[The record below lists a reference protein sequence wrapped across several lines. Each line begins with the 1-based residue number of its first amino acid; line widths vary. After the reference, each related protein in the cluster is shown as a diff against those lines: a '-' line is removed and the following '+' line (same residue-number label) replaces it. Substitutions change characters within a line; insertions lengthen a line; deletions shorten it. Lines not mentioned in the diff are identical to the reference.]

1 MAAFL
6 KSVAPERVVAHGLNI
21 LAIILAALV
30 LHLLIRAGLR
40 RTARRVGLARALP
53 PAEAKRISTLLGLVS
68 NGAGYVIFL
77 LAFLIALREA
87 GVNTAPLM
95 GGAAILGLA
104 FSFGAQNL
112 VRDIVSGFFILFEG
126 QYNIGDR
133 VELNSVMGVVE
144 DVGLRVTKL
153 RDANG
158 VIHWFPNGLITAI
171 NTYPAAGLP
180 FILRLSADEQASA
193 TVEQALAEFDAQ
205 FAAFAARAEKRDTIP
220 TSLGT
225 MLTFLLHLRPE
236 QVATAQERLAQYLR
250 AALTRAG
257 RGEPADI
264 YLIARR

>member
-6 KSVAPERVVAHGLNI
+6 RSVAPERVVAHALNI
-21 LAIILAALV
+21 LAIILAAVV
-30 LHLLIRAGLR
+30 LHLLIRAALR

-53 PAEAKRISTLLGLVS
+53 PAEAKRVSTLVGLVS

-87 GVNTAPLM
+87 GVNTAPIM
-95 GGAAILGLA
+95 GGAAVLGLA

-133 VELNSVMGVVE
+133 VELNGVMGVVE

-158 VIHWFPNGLITAI
+158 VIHWFPNGLITSI

-180 FILRLSADEQASA
+180 FILRLSAGEQASA
-193 TVEQALAEFDAQ
+193 TIEQALEEFEAQ
-205 FAAFAARAEKRDTIP
+205 FAAFARRPEKQAAIAAGGA
-220 TSLGT
+220 S
-225 MLTFLLHLRPE
+225 MLTFLLQLRPE
-236 QVATAQERLAQYLR
+236 QVATAQERLAPYVR
-250 AALTRAG
+250 AALARAG
-257 RGEPADI
+257 LGEPADI
-264 YLIARR
+264 YLIPRR